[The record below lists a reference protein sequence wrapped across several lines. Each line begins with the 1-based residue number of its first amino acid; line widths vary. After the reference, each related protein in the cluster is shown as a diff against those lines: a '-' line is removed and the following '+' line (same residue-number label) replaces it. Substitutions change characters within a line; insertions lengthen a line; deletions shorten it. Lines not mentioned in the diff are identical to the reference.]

1 MCVCFMYVGACV
13 ETSGDNLSKSA
24 PPSTTQGPQ
33 LELRSSGFSAD
44 SWIHWAISP
53 ARTLKKAKQRPK
65 ANGTDGMLCERVEG
79 WLEGWAGVVGS
90 QGRAGVKGTKR
101 LLRALPTSLGFCW
114 VVGWLLI
121 VWWIFFC
128 CFILI
133 CLWHRVSLWNPAWH
147 QTYSNCPPVTSEVLE
162 LKVWATVL
170 ALISAEERNLLK

>member
-1 MCVCFMYVGACV
+1 MYVGACV

-53 ARTLKKAKQRPK
+53 AWTLKKAKQRPK
-65 ANGTDGMLCERVEG
+65 VNGIDGMLCERVEG
-79 WLEGWAGVVGS
+79 WLEGWASAVGS
-90 QGRAGVKGTKR
+90 EGRAGVKGIKR

-121 VWWIFFC
+121 VWWIFFLFYFNLFVTQSLTLEPSMTSNLQQLSSC
-128 CFILI
+128 DLRSARIEGVSHRSGSDI
-133 CLWHRVSLWNPAWH
+133 CWRKESFK
-147 QTYSNCPPVTSEVLE
+147 VTD
-162 LKVWATVL
+162 
-170 ALISAEERNLLK
+170 